1 MLGYRP
7 LWGLNGQMHMPSKI
21 EKKQAAAKLRKPPRD
36 FSYTQNRELS
46 WLRFDNRVLDE
57 AFDETVPL
65 FERLKFVSIFESNL
79 DEFLMVRVGGLSDL
93 AELKKQ
99 PVDNKS
105 NMTASEQV
113 DAVMAE
119 MPGLLTRW
127 ESIFK
132 SIEGKLDTLGVH
144 RAHID
149 SLTPEERTFVTRYFQ
164 AYVSPVISPLVIDPR
179 HPFPNLRNGAL
190 YLACGLDGA
199 TDEESLLGLIEI
211 PASMNRV
218 VEIPSPT
225 GTYSYILLEDVI
237 LACLDSCFGSY
248 KPLDRALIRVTR
260 NADIDPDGEG
270 VEEEEDYRQHMKR
283 ILKKRLRL
291 QPVVLAV
298 SGSLEKA
305 TLKTIRKALELSR
318 RSVFT
323 CDIPLNLGYVFGI
336 EGKIPEH
343 LRNELLFT
351 PFKPQP
357 NPTIDMTR
365 SIREQVLQGDKL
377 LFYPYEAM
385 NPFLDLVHE
394 AAYDP
399 ECISLRI
406 TLYRVAKQ
414 SRLCESLIDAAEN
427 GKEVTVLMELRA
439 RFDEQNNI
447 EWAERLEEAGC
458 TVIYGSEGFKCH
470 SKICQLTYRE
480 GMALTRLTLLG
491 TGNFNEKTAKLYS
504 DFMLMTAHPGIGE
517 DANLFF
523 RNLSLGNLR
532 GDYRFLGVAPV
543 GLKPLIM
550 RGLDREI
557 QRALAGEPARVFFKL
572 NSLTDREVID
582 KIAEASCAGVRVDM
596 IIRGISCLKPGIPG
610 KTENVHVRSI
620 VGRFLEHARV
630 YAFGVDSDMIYL
642 SSADMM
648 TRNTEHRVEI
658 AFPVLDPTCRALVHE
673 YMGMQL
679 RDNVKARS
687 LTSDGTWVPVERAEG
702 EKPFNSQEALLER
715 AYRNAEA
722 AAQQRAQEK
731 ERVAEEA
738 IQAEVEHGAAAKPEA
753 VAAPPVNEP
762 EAAAETAVEKA
773 PEPATATPEPA
784 AEAKPTPA
792 PKPQPTTPE
801 VQKVQ
806 ATVIEPEPAPAPQ
819 PEPQVTKPVSETSTR
834 RDKPA
839 GKTKAIERHRP
850 GRVRIGLGLIGLG
863 LKTLIT
869 GKTK

>member
-1 MLGYRP
+1 
-7 LWGLNGQMHMPSKI
+7 MPSKI

-57 AFDETVPL
+57 AFDESVPL

-132 SIEGKLDTLGVH
+132 NIEGKLDTLGVH
-144 RAHID
+144 RARID

-190 YLACGLDGA
+190 YLACGLDGV

-298 SGSLEKA
+298 SGSLEKG

-365 SIREQVLQGDKL
+365 SIREQVLQHDKL

-596 IIRGISCLKPGIPG
+596 IIRGISCLKPGVPG

-687 LTSDGTWVPVERAEG
+687 LTSDGTWVPVERHEG
-702 EKPFNSQEALLER
+702 ERPFNSQEALLER

-738 IQAEVEHGAAAKPEA
+738 IQAEVEHRAVAKPEA
-753 VAAPPVNEP
+753 IAAPPVNEP
-762 EAAAETAVEKA
+762 EAAAEPAVEKA
-773 PEPATATPEPA
+773 PE
-784 AEAKPTPA
+784 
-792 PKPQPTTPE
+792 

-806 ATVIEPEPAPAPQ
+806 VTVIDPEPAPAPQ
-819 PEPQVTKPVSETSTR
+819 PEPQVTKPAPETSAR

-850 GRVRIGLGLIGLG
+850 GRVRMGLGLIGLG

>member
-1 MLGYRP
+1 
-7 LWGLNGQMHMPSKI
+7 MPSKI

-57 AFDETVPL
+57 AFDESVPL

-119 MPGLLTRW
+119 LPGLLTRW

-144 RAHID
+144 RARID

-190 YLACGLDGA
+190 YLACGLDGV

-298 SGSLEKA
+298 SGSLEKQ

-351 PFKPQP
+351 PFKPQS

-365 SIREQVLQGDKL
+365 SIREQVLQHDKL

-596 IIRGISCLKPGIPG
+596 IIRGISCLKPGVPG

-722 AAQQRAQEK
+722 AAQQRALEK
-731 ERVAEEA
+731 ERVTEEA
-738 IQAEVEHGAAAKPEA
+738 IQAEVEHGAAAKPET
-753 VAAPPVNEP
+753 VAAPPANEP
-762 EAAAETAVEKA
+762 VAAA
-773 PEPATATPEPA
+773 EPA
-784 AEAKPTPA
+784 AEKA
-792 PKPQPTTPE
+792 PE

-819 PEPQVTKPVSETSTR
+819 PEPQVTKPAPETSAR

-850 GRVRIGLGLIGLG
+850 GRVRMGLGLIGLG